1 MDTAAL
7 ITVSQ
12 RGKDELRANLLS
24 LTKICP
30 VDECNP
36 EDCPLYLLRKMEP
49 MQRLQWFN
57 ALDEDD
63 LAYLATYHHICMN
76 IKVALRSDQNSA

>member
-7 ITVSQ
+7 KTVSQ
-12 RGKDELRANLLS
+12 RGKGELRANLLS
-24 LTKICP
+24 LTETCP

-36 EDCPLYLLRKMEP
+36 EDCPLYLLRKMKP
-49 MQRLQWFN
+49 QQRLQWFN

-63 LAYLATYHHICMN
+63 LVYLATYHHICMD
-76 IKVALRSDQNSA
+76 IKVALKSNENFP